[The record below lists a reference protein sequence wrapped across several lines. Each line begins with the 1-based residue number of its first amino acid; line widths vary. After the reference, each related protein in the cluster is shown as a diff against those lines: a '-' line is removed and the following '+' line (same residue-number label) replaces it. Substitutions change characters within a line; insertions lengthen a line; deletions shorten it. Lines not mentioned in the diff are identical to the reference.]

1 MKRKKNTNYP
11 RFNSFL
17 SCRGRA
23 RGRAHSHVTSYNFFW
38 SFSSIPKLFSY
49 CLAAAL
55 ASWIQHKKKRREKK
69 VLRQAK
75 AYKWWLIWRLVDRD
89 GTLFCQNRIPF
100 LKEEILH
107 PNTIGW
113 KENEREKEKKVVATR
128 FDLNEPLC
136 SEVLLLL
143 VVVLGA

>member
-11 RFNSFL
+11 RFNSFF

-55 ASWIQHKKKRREKK
+55 ASWIQHKEEEKGKKSIETS
-69 VLRQAK
+69 QS
-75 AYKWWLIWRLVDRD
+75 I
-89 GTLFCQNRIPF
+89 
-100 LKEEILH
+100 
-107 PNTIGW
+107 
-113 KENEREKEKKVVATR
+113 
-128 FDLNEPLC
+128 
-136 SEVLLLL
+136 
-143 VVVLGA
+143 